1 MPRSFTF
8 TEARQ
13 KLASVLRIASHEG
26 EVRITH
32 KSGQVFVIRPEVTG
46 RSPLDVD
53 GVDIGITVD
62 EINEIVREGRERE

>member
-13 KLASVLRIASHEG
+13 KLASVLRIASREG

-32 KSGQVFVIRPEVTG
+32 KSGQVFVIRPEVTE

-53 GVDIGITVD
+53 GVDIGITAD
-62 EINEIVREGRERE
+62 EINEIVREERERE